1 MEYELG
7 KIYRFDFLEKLL
19 SHYDSKFLIRL
30 RNIEYNSYCM
40 MWLFQENFSR
50 EYQSGDGVLF
60 YEDGD
65 STSANPGD
73 EFEMIEIIN
82 IKP

>member
-1 MEYELG
+1 
-7 KIYRFDFLEKLL
+7 
-19 SHYDSKFLIRL
+19 
-30 RNIEYNSYCM
+30 M
-40 MWLFQENFSR
+40 MWLFQENFSK
-50 EYQSGDGVLF
+50 EYESGDGVLF

-73 EFEMIEIIN
+73 EFELIEIIN